1 MEKDGQDKEKC
12 IQELRD
18 ELLNNAAN
26 LNDAIANKKEMEKH
40 LEIELKKIS
49 LVWEEKKN
57 LEKRLQTVKE
67 SLNNEIRTR
76 MQLAIQVV

>member
-1 MEKDGQDKEKC
+1 
-12 IQELRD
+12 
-18 ELLNNAAN
+18 
-26 LNDAIANKKEMEKH
+26 MEKH

-76 MQLAIQVV
+76 M